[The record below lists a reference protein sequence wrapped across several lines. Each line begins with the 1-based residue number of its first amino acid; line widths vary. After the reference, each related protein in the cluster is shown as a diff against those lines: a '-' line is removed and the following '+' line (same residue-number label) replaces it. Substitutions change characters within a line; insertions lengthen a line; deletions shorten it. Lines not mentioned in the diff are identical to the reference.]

1 VDNLSARK
9 ADFTKFQELGV
20 QILGISENNPFSQ
33 KTLADSLKLPYPLL
47 SDRTLEVTKRY
58 GVLYGSTP
66 GKIDYPHMVGRMAKR
81 AFFLVDR
88 DGIVRGRWIGED
100 LAVFPSGQILKAAQD
115 LKGKP

>member
-1 VDNLSARK
+1 MDNLSARK
-9 ADFTKFQELGV
+9 ADYGKFQEIGV
-20 QILGISENNPFSQ
+20 QVLGISENNAFSQ

-47 SDRTLEVTKRY
+47 SDRTLEITKRY

-66 GKIDYPHMVGRMAKR
+66 GKIDYPHLVGRMAKR

-88 DGIVRGRWIGED
+88 DGILRGRWIGED
-100 LAVFPSGQILKAAQD
+100 LTVFPSEEILKVARE

>member
-1 VDNLSARK
+1 MDNLSARK
-9 ADFTKFQELGV
+9 ADFAKFQELGV
-20 QILGISENNPFSQ
+20 QVLGISENNPFSQ

-58 GVLYGSTP
+58 GVLYGSAP

-81 AFFLVDR
+81 AFFLIDR

-100 LAVFPSGQILKAAQD
+100 LAVFPSGQILKAAQE
-115 LKGKP
+115 LGGKP